1 MLYWN
6 ILPFTDYT
14 SDGLPRR
21 KIDKVLIRSSN
32 GNYRKSLANS
42 FVVPALL
49 VVEIL
54 RHIFLIVSSLINI
67 PRFSSFL
74 KFNAF
79 FSSISAICK
88 ISSERE

>member
-14 SDGLPRR
+14 SDAEIILPRR

-74 KFNAF
+74 KFNPF
-79 FSSISAICK
+79 FSSISAI
-88 ISSERE
+88 